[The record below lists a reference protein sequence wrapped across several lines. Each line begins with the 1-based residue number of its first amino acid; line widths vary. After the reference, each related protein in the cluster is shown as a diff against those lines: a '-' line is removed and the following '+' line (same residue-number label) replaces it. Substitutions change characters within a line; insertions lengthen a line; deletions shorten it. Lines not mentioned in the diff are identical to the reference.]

1 MNQQGPGR
9 VSLTGVTFS
18 NLIVADFMMRM
29 ERSPMFADVD
39 LTTTYRGEIDER
51 NVVEFSITARVTPE
65 EVPSDF
71 TAEALWDE
79 LLEEV
84 N

>member
-1 MNQQGPGR
+1 M
-9 VSLTGVTFS
+9 
-18 NLIVADFMMRM
+18 
-29 ERSPMFADVD
+29 D
-39 LTTTYRGEIDER
+39 LVTTYRGEIDER
-51 NVVEFSITARVTPE
+51 DVVEFSVTARVTPD